1 MCFSEPLPNNSI
13 YHDKTAKT
21 LQENWRRKCCQK
33 CQHSQRKLHIW
44 STCTDITQIQ
54 LTRGWPDKPIPDK
67 KLFFVNGHNFYSR
80 QHAFNLHLQTSW
92 WRVGSHISTMYK
104 FIIYILMINLNLGQV
119 NPEMSCKLVL
129 SSVSFVAFG
138 APETLLP
145 SVRCHVAL
153 QIAR

>member
-67 KLFFVNGHNFYSR
+67 KLFFLTDIIFIVVSMLLISIFRHHDEGWEVTYPPCINSWSKYWWSFLRESDSSTR
-80 QHAFNLHLQTSW
+80 PQSKLMCWETSW
-92 WRVGSHISTMYK
+92 WSSGRHN
-104 FIIYILMINLNLGQV
+104 F
-119 NPEMSCKLVL
+119 LVVLYFKIRL
-129 SSVSFVAFG
+129 S
-138 APETLLP
+138 
-145 SVRCHVAL
+145 
-153 QIAR
+153 IWI